1 MKSER
6 LPEDRTFIQS
16 YFKHYSARNP
26 IIKNFFNENFC
37 GLDGVSNTIYDK
49 DHWLHAIDYD
59 FKQISEPF
67 NIRITDYNSQGLSND
82 LTLITTVSFWDIQ
95 LFKDFPE
102 FDKIRSVFIL
112 SKNNSTFKI
121 RHLSNSIS
129 LLSLDR
135 DEVYPITLTK
145 FLKNFNQSFFS
156 LSKPDSE
163 VDES

>member
-1 MKSER
+1 MCNWRDLTRLNDKSCEVMKSER

-37 GLDGVSNTIYDK
+37 GLDGISNTIYDK

-95 LFKDFPE
+95 LFKDFLFWP
-102 FDKIRSVFIL
+102 
-112 SKNNSTFKI
+112 
-121 RHLSNSIS
+121 S
-129 LLSLDR
+129 LASFAGQSWLLICLCLD
-135 DEVYPITLTK
+135 
-145 FLKNFNQSFFS
+145 F
-156 LSKPDSE
+156 
-163 VDES
+163 